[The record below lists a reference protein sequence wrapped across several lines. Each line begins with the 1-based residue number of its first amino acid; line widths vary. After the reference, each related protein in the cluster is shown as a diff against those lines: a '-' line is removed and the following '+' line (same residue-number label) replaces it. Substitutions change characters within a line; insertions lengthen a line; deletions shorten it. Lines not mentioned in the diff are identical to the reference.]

1 MLSAQQLLLGPSP
14 ASTSATTIS
23 IIDISSI
30 TSSSSITST
39 AATAAA
45 PPAASCQQ
53 QQQHHQQQ
61 QHISIHIISI
71 ISSSASAS
79 ATASYQQQ
87 QQQQQQQHC
96 HQYQHRA
103 RKGSILRC
111 KGVRTFCPEPALPG
125 RGEGGRRRGA
135 PATPL
140 GGRAH
145 MGTRQVSCP
154 GTSLSPAGRQ
164 VLKWPP

>member
-87 QQQQQQQHC
+87 QQQQQHC

-140 GGRAH
+140 GGRIH